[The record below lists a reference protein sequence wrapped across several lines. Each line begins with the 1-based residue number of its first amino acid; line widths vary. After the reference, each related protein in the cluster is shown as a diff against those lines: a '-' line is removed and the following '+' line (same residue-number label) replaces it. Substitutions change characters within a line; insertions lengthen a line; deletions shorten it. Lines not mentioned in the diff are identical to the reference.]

1 MIIQVSLNCLTS
13 MKKKILVTGSSRG
26 IGAAI
31 ARLATRDGFEVI
43 LHGSRES
50 RELIE
55 LSTALSCRYVVF
67 DVSAEDQVKRA
78 ASEVSDLYALV
89 NSAGVNISKSF
100 IDLTDID
107 WKKIYDVNV
116 FGLVNVVRHFSPI
129 ILSTS
134 GVGKIINIASVK
146 GCNSSVGRL
155 GYASS
160 KAAVMNITAG
170 LAKELAPDIL
180 VNAVAPGF
188 TLTEMTESTWGERI
202 KNQVD
207 SILLGRMANPEEIA
221 ETALFLLS
229 SKCSYTTGQTLF
241 VDGGFSIKND

>member
-1 MIIQVSLNCLTS
+1 MTQAFLNGLTK

-31 ARLATRDGFEVI
+31 AKLASRDGFEVI
-43 LHGSRES
+43 LHGRCKS
-50 RELIE
+50 RELLE
-55 LSTALSCRYVVF
+55 LSSSLSCKYTIF
-67 DVSAEDQVKRA
+67 DVSVEDQVKRA
-78 ASEVSDLYALV
+78 VSEVSDLYALV

-100 IDLTDID
+100 VDLTDID

-116 FGLVNVVRHFSPI
+116 FGLVNVVRHFSPV

-160 KAAVMNITAG
+160 KAAVINITAG
-170 LAKELAPDIL
+170 LAKELAPNIL

-188 TLTEMTESTWGERI
+188 TFTEMTESTWGERI
-202 KNQVD
+202 QKQVE
-207 SILLGRMANPEEIA
+207 SILLGRMAYPEEIA

-229 SKCSYTTGQTLF
+229 SKCSYTTGQTLI

>member
-1 MIIQVSLNCLTS
+1 
-13 MKKKILVTGSSRG
+13 MKRKILVTGSSRG
-26 IGAAI
+26 IGLAI
-31 ARLATRDGFEVI
+31 AKLAIRDGFDVI
-43 LHGSRES
+43 LHGKSES
-50 RELIE
+50 KELIE
-55 LSTALSCRYVVF
+55 NSATLSSKYIVF
-67 DVSAEDQVKRA
+67 DVSVENQVKSA
-78 ASEVSDLYALV
+78 VSEVSDLYALV

-100 IDLTDID
+100 LNLTDSD

-134 GVGKIINIASVK
+134 GIGKIINIASVK
-146 GCNSSVGRL
+146 GYSSTVGRL

-188 TLTEMTESTWGERI
+188 TMTGMTESTWGDRI
-202 KNQVD
+202 KKQVD
-207 SILLGRMANPEEIA
+207 SILLRRMAYPEEIA
-221 ETALFLLS
+221 ETVLFLLS

>member
-1 MIIQVSLNCLTS
+1 
-13 MKKKILVTGSSRG
+13 MKRKILVTGSSRG
-26 IGAAI
+26 IGLAI
-31 ARLATRDGFEVI
+31 AKLAIRDGFDVI
-43 LHGSRES
+43 LHGKSES
-50 RELIE
+50 KELIE
-55 LSTALSCRYVVF
+55 NSATLSSKYIVF
-67 DVSAEDQVKRA
+67 DVSVENQVKSA
-78 ASEVSDLYALV
+78 VSEVSDLYALV

-100 IDLTDID
+100 LNLTDSD

-116 FGLVNVVRHFSPI
+116 FGLVNVVRHFSPV

-134 GVGKIINIASVK
+134 GIGKIINIASVK
-146 GCNSSVGRL
+146 GYSSTVGRL

-188 TLTEMTESTWGERI
+188 TMTGMTESTWGDRI
-202 KNQVD
+202 KKQVD
-207 SILLGRMANPEEIA
+207 SILLRRMAYPEEIA
-221 ETALFLLS
+221 ETVLFLLS